1 MGFFGTD
8 IVQSIRESGKNS
20 CLYCGRFNDAPVPRL
35 GGFGG
40 FQKQILILVPQPGGK
55 DTDGVHVVGKI
66 TKVLSGLNC
75 DVSSAALTIAVNRC
89 HGDDPS
95 IKQVECCRKNVM
107 AVIKEKSPAAII
119 AFGKNALF
127 SLIGDRYPEALGAFD
142 VWRGQIIPDQE
153 LGCWI
158 HPVWA
163 PDDVY
168 MDRPEMVKTW
178 QDDLAWALTYYR
190 MPFRKYTEPEIVYLD
205 NDLSELNNIQS
216 GVISFDYETTGIKP
230 HAPGHRIVCASV
242 AVSADKVYAFMLPET
257 RSAREPFL
265 QLLRNPEVGKMAHNM
280 KFEDTW
286 SRVRLRTEVQGWQW
300 DSMLA
305 AHILDNR
312 TSTNSLK
319 FQTYVHFG
327 VIDYASEVSPYLRGK
342 EDGANSLNRIMELIK
357 TASGR
362 QQLLK
367 YCAMD
372 SIFQYR
378 LSILQKNKIPG
389 CGWK

>member
-1 MGFFGTD
+1 MSGFFTGISLIKKEKGCIHCTRYSSMPTP
-8 IVQSIRESGKNS
+8 I
-20 CLYCGRFNDAPVPRL
+20 LL
-35 GGFGG
+35 GEGEY
-40 FQKQILILVPQPGGK
+40 KRNILIILPDTVASVP
-55 DTDGVHVVGKI
+55 GKI
-66 TKVLSGLNC
+66 RKMLHKLNA
-75 DVSSAALTIAVNRC
+75 DVDNACYSISTNMCPGDTTNIA
-89 HGDDPS
+89 D
-95 IKQVECCRKNVM
+95 VECCRKNVM
-107 AVIKEKSPAAII
+107 AVIAEKKPISII
-119 AFGKNALF
+119 AFGRNALF
-127 SLIGDRYPEALGAFD
+127 SLIGDRYPEAVGTFD
-142 VWRGQIIPDQE
+142 MWRGQCIPDQD
-153 LGCWI
+153 LHCWI

-190 MPFRKYTEPEIVYLD
+190 LPFRKYTEPEIVYLD
-205 NDLSELNNIQS
+205 GDLSELNKIQS

-242 AVSADKVYAFMLPET
+242 AISADKVYTFMMPET
-257 RSAREPFL
+257 RVAREPFL
-265 QLLRNPEVGKMAHNM
+265 QLLRNPEIKKMAHNM

-286 SRVRLRTEVQGWQW
+286 SRERLKTEVQGWHW

-319 FQTYVHFG
+319 FQTYVQFG
-327 VIDYASEVSPYLRGK
+327 VIDYASEISPYLKGVG
-342 EDGANSLNRIMELIK
+342 EGSNSLNLVLELIQ
-357 TASGR
+357 THSGR

-367 YCAMD
+367 YCALD

-378 LSILQKNKIPG
+378 LSILQQQKIPG
-389 CGWK
+389 CQWK